1 MRRALKVA
9 AIALGALCVA
19 AAALVG
25 AVWLAGNTAVGRT
38 WIEDLTFRLSGG
50 VVRLTGL
57 GGSLP
62 RDLTLDSL
70 ELRDAAGV
78 WLTAEHLSAT
88 WSPLEL
94 LDRRIVVDRLQA
106 ARVHMERTPKG
117 GGGRGGGGTLPH
129 IEVWQFAFESVEL
142 GAPLTGTPVTLSA
155 RGSLKLRSLEDGS
168 GDLEAHRK
176 DGAGDYLL
184 HLQMDPRRM
193 DASLAV
199 HEPASGPLENLLS
212 LPGLGAL
219 SATVTLAG
227 PRSAEKVDAVMA
239 AGDLHASAHGSL
251 DFVRASADLDYALSA
266 PALAPRP
273 DVAWSRLDLK
283 GVWHGPLSAPAAR
296 GTLEVEGLR
305 VAGAVGILRLSAQ
318 LAAAGGALSVH
329 AQAVGLEIP
338 GPQPRLLAG
347 DPVTL
352 DASLRLDQPLRPL
365 ELTASHALFK
375 LRAHA
380 DTGAAAPGGLRATVE
395 LQLPDIAPFAAFIAQ
410 DVRGDALI
418 NAQLARG
425 AREDTVNLEAYLG
438 LSGGAAPWIGL
449 AGPRANLK
457 VSGSLS
463 DGAIKIQN
471 LRLVGGAASLTAS
484 GSAVR
489 GTAGDSVVSIK
500 DLQARWQLDVADLS
514 RFSSELAGDM
524 KASGQLKGTLKSMT
538 AAADL
543 SSRLSVRGSAAGPL
557 QASVRLSG
565 LPYAPAGSIQAHGT
579 LDGAPLDLDAAMDR
593 GADRTFRL
601 LVRHAQWKSA
611 TANGD
616 VASDSELTQSRGQ
629 LHLDVE
635 QLGDFS
641 RLLGAD
647 VAGSVH
653 GSLGFLP
660 SGGHTQAHLEL
671 DGENLAIG
679 PLAGN
684 VQIKGSGVSDALDLQ
699 LTAQLPKFYGWPAGV
714 SAAGTLNLD
723 ARKLS
728 IASISADYRSQ
739 NFRLIAPSVL
749 SFAQGIS
756 IDHAQI
762 GAQEALFDLAGQ
774 IAPSFDLRASLAHV
788 TPALFNVFTPGLVAA
803 GTLQAQVRLQGSP
816 ASPTGNV
823 TLDAEDVRFAD
834 EAATGLPAVA
844 VRAQAQLA
852 GDTAAVKAALRGGPS
867 SQLTAEGTVPL
878 NANGALNLV
887 LGGKLDAGLVN
898 PLLEARGMRAT
909 GAFALE
915 ATVTGSST
923 APKVGGG
930 ITLTGG
936 SLRDFV
942 HGVNLSDI
950 NAEVVG
956 TDAGLRIKSFKAKAA
971 TGSVTVAGTLGVLQ
985 HGMPVDLVVTARNAQ
1000 PIASSI
1006 VTANLDADLRVSGTA
1021 LARLDVAGTV
1031 HVNRA
1036 TIGIPDSLP
1045 PDVAVL
1051 DVRRRGGTAPV
1062 AAGGKLVVGIEV
1074 VIQAPQ
1080 EILVQ
1085 GRGLDAEL
1093 GGEIKLSGTAED
1105 LVASGGFDLQRGS
1118 FTIAGNKLSFTQG
1131 QVGFDGAG
1139 LRKTIDPTL
1148 NFTAETNV
1156 GDADVKLR
1164 ITGVADAPQF
1174 EFSSVPALP
1183 QDEIMA
1189 RLLFGES
1196 AAQLTALQVAQIGAA
1211 LATLT
1216 GVGGSGANPLVK
1228 LQKTLG
1234 LDRLTVA
1241 ANTTTTA
1248 TGAVENNGAAIE
1260 AGRYVTKRVY
1270 VEAKQSTAG
1279 TSQLQVDVDL
1289 TKHLKLQTRLGNGTS
1304 AVQGT
1309 TPENDPGSSVGITY
1323 TFEY

>member
-1 MRRALKVA
+1 MRRALKVTA
-9 AIALGALCVA
+9 FALAALCVA
-19 AAALVG
+19 TAALVG
-25 AVWLAGNTAVGRT
+25 AVWLAGNTAAGRI

-50 VVRLTGL
+50 VVKLTGL

-78 WLTAEHLSAT
+78 WLTAEHLSAS

-117 GGGRGGGGTLPH
+117 NGQGGGGTLPH
-129 IEVWQFAFESVEL
+129 IEVGQFALERVEL
-142 GAPLTGTPVTLSA
+142 GAPLTGTPVALSA
-155 RGSLKLRSLEDGS
+155 RGSLKLRSLEDAS
-168 GDLEAHRK
+168 GDLEAHRQ
-176 DGAGDYLL
+176 DGTGDYLL
-184 HLQMDPRRM
+184 HLQIDPKRM
-193 DASLAV
+193 DASLDV
-199 HEPASGPLENLLS
+199 HEPAGGPLENLLS

-227 PRSAEKVDAVMA
+227 PRRAEKVDAEVA

-251 DFVRASADLDYALSA
+251 DLVRASAELDYALRA
-266 PALAPRP
+266 PAQAPRP

-283 GVWHGPLSAPAAR
+283 GVWRGPWSAPAAR

-305 VAGAVGILRLSAQ
+305 VAGAVSILRLSAE

-329 AQAVGLEIP
+329 SQAVGVEIP
-338 GPQPRLLAG
+338 GPKPRLLAG
-347 DPVTL
+347 DPVKL
-352 DASLRLDQPLRPL
+352 DATLQLGQPLRPL
-365 ELTASHALFK
+365 EVTASHALFK

-380 DTGAAAPGGLRATVE
+380 DTAAPGGQRATVE
-395 LQLPDIAPFAAFIAQ
+395 LQLPDIAPIAAFISQ
-410 DVRGDALI
+410 DARGDALI
-418 NAQLARG
+418 NAQLTRG

-438 LSGGAAPWIGL
+438 LSGGAASWIGL

-457 VSGSLS
+457 VSGSVS
-463 DGAIKIQN
+463 DGVIRIQN
-471 LRLVGGAASLTAS
+471 LRLVGGAASVTAS
-484 GSAVR
+484 GTAVR
-489 GTAGDSVVSIK
+489 DTAGDSVMSIK

-514 RFSSELAGDM
+514 RFSSDLAGDL
-524 KASGQLKGTLKSMT
+524 KASGQVKGTLKSMT

-543 SSRLSVRGSAAGPL
+543 SSRLSVRGSDAGPL
-557 QASVRLSG
+557 EASVRLSG

-579 LDGAPLDLDAAMDR
+579 LDGAPLELDAAMDR

-660 SGGHTQAHLEL
+660 SDGHTKANLEL

-684 VQIKGSGVSDALDLQ
+684 VQIKGSGVSDSLDLQ
-699 LTAQLPKFYGWPAGV
+699 LTAQLPKFYGRPAGV

-723 ARKLS
+723 ARRLA

-739 NFRLIAPSVL
+739 NFRLIAPAVL

-762 GAQEALFDLAGQ
+762 GAQEAVFDLAGQ
-774 IAPSFDLRASLAHV
+774 IAPAFDLRASLAHV
-788 TPALFNVFTPGLVAA
+788 TAELFNVFTPGLLAS
-803 GTLQAQVRLQGSP
+803 GTLEAQARLQGSP
-816 ASPTGNV
+816 SSPTGSV
-823 TLDAEDVRFAD
+823 TLDAEDVHFAD
-834 EAATGLPAVA
+834 EAATGLPALA

-852 GDTAAVKAALRGGPS
+852 GDTATVKAALSGGPS

-878 NANGALNLV
+878 NAGGALNLAM
-887 LGGKLDAGLVN
+887 GGKLDAGLVN

-915 ATVTGSST
+915 ATVTGSSA

-930 ITLTGG
+930 ITLSGG
-936 SLRDFV
+936 SLRDFG

-956 TDAGLRIKSFKAKAA
+956 TDAGLQIKSFKAKAA
-971 TGSVTVAGTLGVLQ
+971 TGSVGVTGTLGVLQ

-1021 LARLDVAGTV
+1021 LQRLDVAGTI

-1051 DVRRRGGTAPV
+1051 DVRRRGSTAPV
-1062 AAGGKLVVGIEV
+1062 AAGGKLVVGIDV

-1080 EILVQ
+1080 EVLVQ

-1093 GGEIKLSGTAED
+1093 GGEIKLSGTSQD
-1105 LVASGGFDLQRGS
+1105 LVANGGFDLHRGS

-1131 QVGFDGAG
+1131 RVGFDGAG

-1148 NFTAETNV
+1148 FFIAEANV
-1156 GDADVKLR
+1156 GDATVTLR

-1174 EFSSVPALP
+1174 EFSSNPALP

-1228 LQKTLG
+1228 LQKSLG
-1234 LDRLTVA
+1234 LDRLTVG

-1289 TKHLKLQTRLGNGTS
+1289 SKHLKLQTRLGNGTS

-1309 TPENDPGSSVGITY
+1309 TPENDPGSSIGITY